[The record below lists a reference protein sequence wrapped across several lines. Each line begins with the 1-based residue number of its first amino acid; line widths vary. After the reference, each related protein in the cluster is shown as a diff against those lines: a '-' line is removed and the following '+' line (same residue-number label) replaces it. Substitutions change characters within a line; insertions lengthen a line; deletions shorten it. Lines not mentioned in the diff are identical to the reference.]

1 MNGGI
6 RYTNLPNGRTQ
17 IPSSTKRFCIHAMST
32 GFFVSITPMA
42 PSTRTSV
49 TCGNRRAGSSSSCSC
64 RLMRVTLLP
73 VVFGRGQ
80 QLHRSARYGACQWIP
95 HKGGSVHKH
104 LRCMVGDGIRHFI
117 RRQYGR
123 QRHVSARYGLSYAH
137 DVRFYTR
144 VLPGKEFSRPSEARG
159 YLIEYQQQAMFLA
172 YLCRFAQVLGGG
184 RTTCRQRPAP
194 QVRG

>member
-64 RLMRVTLLP
+64 RLMRVTLP
-73 VVFGRGQ
+73 
-80 QLHRSARYGACQWIP
+80 CQSYSGEVSSFTEAHATAHASGFPI
-95 HKGGSVHKH
+95 K
-104 LRCMVGDGIRHFI
+104 VGPCINTSGVWLEM
-117 RRQYGR
+117 
-123 QRHVSARYGLSYAH
+123 VSATSFVVSTADSVMYPPVMAFPMHMMSGSTPACSQAKSFP
-137 DVRFYTR
+137 VRPKP
-144 VLPGKEFSRPSEARG
+144 VAISSNISSRPCSLHICTASRRYWG
-159 YLIEYQQQAMFLA
+159 W
-172 YLCRFAQVLGGG
+172 
-184 RTTCRQRPAP
+184 
-194 QVRG
+194 

>member
-6 RYTNLPNGRTQ
+6 RYTNLPNGVPRFPPQ
-17 IPSSTKRFCIHAMST
+17 RSVFASTPCLRVL
-32 GFFVSITPMA
+32 FVSITPMA

-49 TCGNRRAGSSSSCSC
+49 TCGNRRAGSSFSLQLPADASH
-64 RLMRVTLLP
+64 LALP

-80 QLHRSARYGACQWIP
+80 QLHRSARYGACQWDS

-123 QRHVSARYGLSYAH
+123 QRHVSARYGLPMHMMSGSTPACSQAKSFP
-137 DVRFYTR
+137 VRPKP
-144 VLPGKEFSRPSEARG
+144 VAISSNISSRPCSLHICAASRR
-159 YLIEYQQQAMFLA
+159 YW
-172 YLCRFAQVLGGG
+172 GG

>member
-1 MNGGI
+1 
-6 RYTNLPNGRTQ
+6 
-17 IPSSTKRFCIHAMST
+17 MST
-32 GFFVSITPMA
+32 GSFVSITPMA

-80 QLHRSARYGACQWIP
+80 QLHRSARYGACQWVS

-104 LRCMVGDGIRHFI
+104 LRRMVGDGIRHFI
-117 RRQYGR
+117 RRQYGG

-144 VLPGKEFSRPSEARG
+144 MLPGKEFPVRPKPVAISSNISSRPCSLHICAASRR
-159 YLIEYQQQAMFLA
+159 YW
-172 YLCRFAQVLGGG
+172 GG